1 MTDRLVD
8 FVCIRLTHR
17 CDDAAA
23 LVSLRAGALMWC
35 PSGETVGHVW
45 RAAVG
50 APRPDDRVL
59 AQAIAARGHL
69 AALPL
74 RADN

>member
-1 MTDRLVD
+1 VNDRLVD
-8 FVCIRLTHR
+8 FVCIRSTHR
-17 CDDAAA
+17 CEDGAA
-23 LVSLRAGALMWC
+23 LVSLHGGAMLWC

-45 RAAVG
+45 RAALG
-50 APRPDDRVL
+50 APRPDERAV
-59 AQAIAARGHL
+59 ARAIAGRSHL

>member
-1 MTDRLVD
+1 MNDRLVD
-8 FVCIRLTHR
+8 FVCVRPTHR
-17 CDDAAA
+17 RDDHAA

-35 PSGETVGHVW
+35 PSGETLGHVW

-50 APRPDDRVL
+50 APRPDDRML
-59 AQAIAARGHL
+59 ARAIASRGHL